1 MLSNLTI
8 QGLRFLLT
16 HENVSICT
24 CQKKDSELDQQS
36 IKSRTHYGKESE
48 TLQILE
54 FMIPMSV
61 LGLVCERNVPT
72 LENLSMVLSGHL
84 SCQVSQHDLSEIL
97 TNQMNLQSIKHRILH
112 AIEPT
117 LVGISSSHVSFF
129 DPICKCTY
137 SKIYLYLGICH
148 SWYLHSYQS
157 NWSQFFSFIWRIYNS
172 SGNSKESR
180 LLG

>member
-1 MLSNLTI
+1 MIYEQIGLKQYKVNVDMLSNLSI

-24 CQKKDSELDQQS
+24 CRKKDSELDHQQS
-36 IKSRTHYGKESE
+36 IKSTTHYGKEFE

-112 AIEPT
+112 AIEPA

-129 DPICKCTY
+129 DLPNYI
-137 SKIYLYLGICH
+137 
-148 SWYLHSYQS
+148 
-157 NWSQFFSFIWRIYNS
+157 
-172 SGNSKESR
+172 
-180 LLG
+180 